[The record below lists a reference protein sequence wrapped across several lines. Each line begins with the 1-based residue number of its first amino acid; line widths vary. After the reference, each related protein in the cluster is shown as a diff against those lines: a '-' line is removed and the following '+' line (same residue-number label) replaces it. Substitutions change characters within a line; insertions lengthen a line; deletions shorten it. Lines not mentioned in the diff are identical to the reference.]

1 MTKEAALYNFW
12 SMFGLPAYEENAV
25 PTGDDDDKNNEEKYV
40 AEYPYITY
48 QVVTDSFGNDVA
60 LTGSVWYRSTSWKE
74 ANAKAQEIS
83 NTLSRG
89 GVTIACDGGIIW
101 IRRGVPFAQSM
112 GDDSDDQI
120 KRKYINLVAEFM
132 TAN

>member
-12 SMFGLPAYEENAV
+12 SMFGLTAYEENAV
-25 PTGDDDDKNNEEKYV
+25 PSD
-40 AEYPYITY
+40 AEFPYITY

-83 NTLSRG
+83 NILSRG
-89 GVTIACDGGIIW
+89 GVTISCDGGIIW
-101 IRRGVPFAQSM
+101 LRRGVPFAQSM
-112 GDDSDDQI
+112 GDDSDDLI
-120 KRKYINLVAEFM
+120 KRKYLNITAEFM
-132 TAN
+132 TAD

>member
-12 SMFGLPAYEENAV
+12 SMFGLTAYEENAV
-25 PTGDDDDKNNEEKYV
+25 PSD
-40 AEYPYITY
+40 AEFPYITY

-101 IRRGVPFAQSM
+101 LKRGVPFAQSM
-112 GDDSDDQI
+112 GDESDDLI
-120 KRKYINLVAEFM
+120 KRKYLNITAEFM
-132 TAN
+132 TAD

>member
-12 SMFGLPAYEENAV
+12 SMFGLPAYEENSV
-25 PTGDDDDKNNEEKYV
+25 PTGEDG
-40 AEYPYITY
+40 AEFPYITY

-83 NTLSRG
+83 NVLSRG
-89 GVTIACDGGIIW
+89 GVTLACDGGIIW
-101 IRRGVPFAQSM
+101 LRRGVPFAQSM
-112 GDDSDDQI
+112 GDESDDLI
-120 KRKYINLVAEFM
+120 KRKYLNITAEFM
-132 TAN
+132 TAD

>member
-12 SMFGLPAYEENAV
+12 SMFGLPAYEENSV
-25 PTGDDDDKNNEEKYV
+25 PSGEDG
-40 AEYPYITY
+40 AEFPYITY

-83 NTLSRG
+83 DKISRG
-89 GVTIACDGGIIW
+89 GVMISCDGGVIW

-112 GDDSDDQI
+112 GDDSDDLI
-120 KRKYINLVAEFM
+120 KRKYINIVAEYI
-132 TAN
+132 TNN

>member
-25 PTGDDDDKNNEEKYV
+25 PSGEDGAKF
-40 AEYPYITY
+40 PYITY
-48 QVVTDSFGNDVA
+48 QVVTDSFGNDVL

-83 NTLSRG
+83 DKISRG
-89 GVTIACDGGIIW
+89 GVTISCDGGVIW
-101 IRRGVPFAQSM
+101 IRRGVPFAQTM
-112 GDDSDDQI
+112 GDDSDDLV

>member
-12 SMFGLPAYEENAV
+12 SMFGLPAYEENSV
-25 PTGDDDDKNNEEKYV
+25 PSGEDG
-40 AEYPYITY
+40 AEFPYITY

-83 NTLSRG
+83 NVLSRG
-89 GVTIACDGGIIW
+89 GVTLTCDGGIIW
-101 IRRGVPFAQSM
+101 LRRGVPFAQSM
-112 GDDSDDQI
+112 GDESDDLI

>member
-12 SMFGLPAYEENAV
+12 SMFGLPAYEENSV
-25 PTGDDDDKNNEEKYV
+25 PTGEDG
-40 AEYPYITY
+40 AEFPYITY

-83 NTLSRG
+83 NVLSRG
-89 GVTIACDGGIIW
+89 GVTLACDGGIIW
-101 IRRGVPFAQSM
+101 LRRGVPFAQSM
-112 GDDSDDQI
+112 GDESDDII
-120 KRKYINLVAEFM
+120 KRKHLNITAEFM

>member
-25 PTGDDDDKNNEEKYV
+25 PTGEGG
-40 AEYPYITY
+40 AEFPYITY

-83 NTLSRG
+83 NILSRG
-89 GVTIACDGGIIW
+89 GVTISCDGGIIW

-112 GDDSDDQI
+112 GDESDDLI
-120 KRKYINLVAEFM
+120 KRKYLNITAEFM
-132 TAN
+132 TAD

>member
-1 MTKEAALYNFW
+1 MTKAAAIYQFW
-12 SMFGLPAYEENAV
+12 SSFGIPAYDENSV
-25 PTGDDDDKNNEEKYV
+25 PSDEDG
-40 AEYPYITY
+40 AEFPYITY

-83 NTLSRG
+83 DKISRG
-89 GVTIACDGGIIW
+89 GVTIACDGGVIW

-112 GDDSDDQI
+112 GDDSDDLI

>member
-12 SMFGLPAYEENAV
+12 SMFGLPAYEENSV
-25 PTGDDDDKNNEEKYV
+25 PSGEDG
-40 AEYPYITY
+40 AEFPYITY
-48 QVVTDSFGNDVA
+48 QVVTDSFGNNVA

-83 NTLSRG
+83 DKISRG
-89 GVTIACDGGIIW
+89 GVMISCDGGVVW

-112 GDDSDDQI
+112 GDDSDDLI
-120 KRKYINLVAEFM
+120 KRKYINIVAEYI
-132 TAN
+132 TNN

>member
-12 SMFGLPAYEENAV
+12 SMFGLPAYEENSV
-25 PTGDDDDKNNEEKYV
+25 PTGEDG
-40 AEYPYITY
+40 AEFPYITY
-48 QVVTDSFGNDVA
+48 QVVADSFGNDVA

-83 NTLSRG
+83 DKISRG
-89 GVTIACDGGIIW
+89 GVTLTCDGGIIW

-112 GDDSDDQI
+112 GDESDDLI
-120 KRKYINLVAEFM
+120 KRKYLNITAEFM
-132 TAN
+132 TAD

>member
-25 PTGDDDDKNNEEKYV
+25 LTGEDG
-40 AEYPYITY
+40 AEFPYITY
-48 QVVTDSFGNDVA
+48 QVVTDSCGNDVA
-60 LTGSVWYRSTSWKE
+60 LTGSVGYRSTSWTE
-74 ANAKAQEIS
+74 ANAKTQEIS
-83 NTLSRG
+83 NVLSRG

-101 IRRGVPFAQSM
+101 LRRGVPFTQSM
-112 GDDSDDQI
+112 GDDSDDLI

>member
-1 MTKEAALYNFW
+1 MTKEAALHNFW

-25 PTGDDDDKNNEEKYV
+25 PSGEGG
-40 AEYPYITY
+40 AEFPYITY

-83 NTLSRG
+83 DKISRG
-89 GVTIACDGGIIW
+89 GVMIACDDGGVIW
-101 IRRGVPFAQSM
+101 IRRGIPFAQSM
-112 GDDSDDQI
+112 GDDSDDLI
-120 KRKYINLVAEFM
+120 KRKYINITAEYL
-132 TAN
+132 TPN

>member
-12 SMFGLPAYEENAV
+12 SMFGIPAYEENSV
-25 PTGDDDDKNNEEKYV
+25 PSGEDG
-40 AEYPYITY
+40 AEFPYITY

-83 NTLSRG
+83 DKISRG
-89 GVTIACDGGIIW
+89 GVTIACDGGVIW

-112 GDDSDDQI
+112 GDESDDLI
-120 KRKYINLVAEFM
+120 KRKYINIVAEFM

>member
-12 SMFGLPAYEENAV
+12 SMFGLPAYEENSV
-25 PTGDDDDKNNEEKYV
+25 PTGEDG
-40 AEYPYITY
+40 AEFPYITY

-101 IRRGVPFAQSM
+101 LRRGVPFAQSM
-112 GDDSDDQI
+112 GDDSDDLI

>member
-1 MTKEAALYNFW
+1 MTKEAALHNFW
-12 SMFGLPAYEENAV
+12 SRFGIPAYEENAV
-25 PTGDDDDKNNEEKYV
+25 PNGEDG
-40 AEYPYITY
+40 AEFPYITY

-83 NTLSRG
+83 NILSRG
-89 GVTIACDGGIIW
+89 GVTLACDGGIIW
-101 IRRGVPFAQSM
+101 LRRGVPFAQSM
-112 GDDSDDQI
+112 GDDSDDLI

>member
-12 SMFGLPAYEENAV
+12 SMFGLPAYEENTV
-25 PTGDDDDKNNEEKYV
+25 PTGEDG
-40 AEYPYITY
+40 AEFPYITY

-83 NTLSRG
+83 NILSRG

-112 GDDSDDQI
+112 GDESDDLI
-120 KRKYINLVAEFM
+120 KRKYLNITAEFM
-132 TAN
+132 TAD

>member
-12 SMFGLPAYEENAV
+12 SMFGLPTYEENAV
-25 PTGDDDDKNNEEKYV
+25 PTGEDGEYV
-40 AEYPYITY
+40 AEFPYITY

-83 NTLSRG
+83 DMLSRG
-89 GVTIACDGGIIW
+89 GVTLACDGGIIW
-101 IRRGVPFAQSM
+101 IRRGIPFAQSM
-112 GDDSDDQI
+112 GDDSDDLI

-132 TAN
+132 MAN